1 VIPNRSAHILQVGR
15 PIRMNFVTPLSIPPY
30 LAVWEVRVS
39 ESAQGPLFGRI
50 ERQSVSRAFLDPW
63 CHVLS
68 EEVAW
73 RIDFAYWFSAGVIQ
87 VPQVTAEKLQPGR
100 ESCSDTGYQSE
111 ERKVPTFR
119 SFSIVACPQVPPT
132 VPRGSSSTELDTR
145 RHQCRTIRRDLMIL
159 ATTPTLVRTPRIL
172 GSLGQDWNPAQTQL
186 KRPLGKAEILL
197 PRFAVRGIA
206 RKETESLSSL
216 TITS

>member
-1 VIPNRSAHILQVGR
+1 
-15 PIRMNFVTPLSIPPY
+15 MNFVTPLGIPPY

-50 ERQSVSRAFLDPW
+50 ERQLVSRAFLDPW
-63 CHVLS
+63 CHDLC

-119 SFSIVACPQVPPT
+119 SFSIVACPQVPPI

-145 RHQCRTIRRDLMIL
+145 RHQCRTMRRDLMIL
-159 ATTPTLVRTPRIL
+159 ATTPTLVRTPWIL
-172 GSLGQDWNPAQTQL
+172 GSLVQDWNPAPNPAEEALRQGRNPSP
-186 KRPLGKAEILL
+186 KIRCLGDSQEGNRVIVFFDNNLL
-197 PRFAVRGIA
+197 RRVLWR
-206 RKETESLSSL
+206 
-216 TITS
+216 